1 MTVKLLLLKSGED
14 LIADVT
20 EMVVGKEDDYTVIGY
35 FLDRPCIVKMIDSG
49 VLSDDEGV
57 NKKAGFGVSLIPW
70 MPLSKDERISIPA
83 DWLVTMVEP
92 VTNLLDIY
100 VKNIANYGKDN
111 QSPSVNEQSDT
122 NNAD

>member
-1 MTVKLLLLKSGED
+1 MKSGED

-20 EMVVGKEDDYTVIGY
+20 EMVIGKEDDYTVIGY

-49 VLSDDEGV
+49 VLSNDESV
-57 NKKAGFGVSLIPW
+57 NKKAGFSVSLIPW
-70 MPLSKDERISIPA
+70 MPLSKEERISIPA

-100 VKNIANYGKDN
+100 VKNIANYGKNN
-111 QSPSVNEQSDT
+111 QDISVDEQSNSDQS
-122 NNAD
+122 N